1 MSDSLIH
8 TPPFHKV
15 VCAIGDAAVLI
26 SSVLLAFLSLPREL
40 GGTAAADAKL
50 AVLIAVTG
58 LSLYYNDLYEESAPP
73 GRAELLAR
81 IIVAL
86 LTAGIVLGAVY
97 YMAPG
102 VRLGRFI
109 LILGFPFACV
119 GLMLWRSVF
128 YWILSRDALTQN
140 IVILGTGSMAV
151 DIARMVLDSKGRGY
165 RVLGFLGD
173 DPAMVG
179 QSLLNPCVLG
189 TLDGLESLSQRVRI
203 DSVVVAL
210 EDRRGRLPLDS
221 LMSCRAEGIRVEDA
235 AAFHER
241 YTGQVPVRSLRPSSF
256 IFSLAFNNSQM
267 FRGFKAVVD
276 FLLALTGLV
285 IAFPVLV
292 GAGLL
297 LWLESGWPVTY
308 SQKRVGRRG
317 KPFVLYK
324 LRTMRLNAELESG
337 PVWAAAEHD
346 PRITRVGRLLRKT
359 RLDELPQLINVLK
372 GEMSFVGP
380 RPERPIFV
388 EKLRKAIPY
397 YDARH
402 AVRPGITGWAQT
414 RFTYSSTIEESERKL
429 QYDLYYVKNM
439 SFYLDMLILIDT
451 AKVSLLGKGA
461 R

>member
-1 MSDSLIH
+1 M
-8 TPPFHKV
+8 V
-15 VCAIGDAAVLI
+15 
-26 SSVLLAFLSLPREL
+26 
-40 GGTAAADAKL
+40 
-50 AVLIAVTG
+50 
-58 LSLYYNDLYEESAPP
+58 
-73 GRAELLAR
+73 
-81 IIVAL
+81 
-86 LTAGIVLGAVY
+86 
-97 YMAPG
+97 PG

-109 LILGFPFACV
+109 LILGFPIACA
-119 GLMLWRSVF
+119 GLTLWRSLF
-128 YWILSRDALTQN
+128 YWVLTRDALTQN
-140 IVILGTGSMAV
+140 IVILGTGTMAV

-165 RVLGFLGD
+165 RVLGFLGE
-173 DPAMVG
+173 DPALVG

-189 TLDGLESLSQRVRI
+189 TLDGLEPLRQRVRI

-210 EDRRGRLPLDS
+210 EDRRGRLPVDS
-221 LMSCRAEGIRVEDA
+221 LMSCRAEGIRVEEA

-241 YTGQVPVRSLRPSSF
+241 YTGQVPVRHLRPSSF
-256 IFSLAFNNSQM
+256 IFSLAFNHSRM

-276 FLLALTGLV
+276 FLLALAGLA
-285 IAFPVLV
+285 IAFPLMVV
-292 GAGLL
+292 AGVL

-308 SQKRVGRRG
+308 SQQRVGRRG

-337 PVWAAAEHD
+337 PVWAASDQD
-346 PRITRVGRLLRKT
+346 PRITRVGRFLRKT
-359 RLDELPQLINVLK
+359 RLDELPQLVNVLK

-380 RPERPIFV
+380 RPERPVFV
-388 EKLRKAIPY
+388 DQLRKTIPF

-414 RFTYSSTIEESERKL
+414 RFTYCSTVEESEKKL
-429 QYDLYYVKNM
+429 QFDLYYVKNM